1 MKAYKKGFTLIEL
14 MLVVIIIG
22 ILVAMA
28 VPRLAGRTEQ
38 ARSEAARAD
47 IEMNIGTALDLYEL
61 DNGKYP
67 PALDELISNASSAPK
82 WKGPY
87 LKKRPVDP
95 WGNAYQYRIPSQH
108 GKDYDLYSFG
118 RNGAEGGGDDIANWD
133 EAPSK

>member
-67 PALDELISNASSAPK
+67 PALDELISNVSSAPK

-95 WGNAYQYRIPSQH
+95 WGNPYQYRIPSQH